1 MTGQRRVPSGN
12 DGTAPFSAAQ
22 EKPKSDDIQED
33 DRAPL
38 PIKLQ
43 HQPIR
48 EPITR
53 NSAAAVEDVEIN
65 IPLPV
70 PEFQGQISISS
81 DLENTMRNAHT
92 KIPISIQN
100 MTNMTTLDIFLS
112 IKRLASFLTVNRIRG
127 SSLQTLSGILL
138 NELKSADRDGSRST
152 YGTLWLISG
161 GSQYSDVVTEIDTR
175 ADAGLYECLTNYF
188 LLYLF
193 DKNNDIP
200 RHTCSR
206 EECSTYCIL
215 PIYARRILPDRTVN
229 KIFCKIK
236 EVVQRYP
243 RLISKDDDFETHER
257 DSAANLLKHMALNCE
272 PSDICK
278 EGFDTLYAMSGE
290 NQTIFDYNSKVDSR
304 LYELIFDELRQFDYK
319 RTSTQRLQTMP
330 KWSVPFLTK
339 DASTQLQRNI
349 AEYSRIANERI
360 KATAPPPAYSGL
372 ANEVLP
378 GYRSLKL
385 RSQADTHNDNNE
397 QPVIITTRVDGIP
410 SVIITPPTPTT
421 EILPPGPVLVNDS
434 DLPSYEEVLAGITEN
449 HDGEQSF

>member
-1 MTGQRRVPSGN
+1 MKTFLIFITEAHDATNQSDSTGQKIVSPGLN
-12 DGTAPFSAAQ
+12 DGTPLFSAAQ
-22 EKPKSDDIQED
+22 EKTNTEVIQED
-33 DRAPL
+33 GRTPL
-38 PIKLQ
+38 SIKVQ

-48 EPITR
+48 EPVTR
-53 NSAAAVEDVEIN
+53 ESAAAVEDVEIN

-81 DLENTMRNAHT
+81 DLENAMRNAHT
-92 KIPISIQN
+92 KIPVSVRN
-100 MTNMTTLDIFLS
+100 LTNMAALDIYLS
-112 IKRLASFLTVNRIRG
+112 IKRLASFMNVNRIRG

-138 NELKSADRDGSRST
+138 NELKSADHDGSRST

-193 DKNNDIP
+193 DKGNNIP

-229 KIFCKIK
+229 KIFCTIK
-236 EVVQRYP
+236 QVIQRYP
-243 RLISKDDDFETHER
+243 RLISKEDNFETHEK

-272 PSDICK
+272 PSDMGK

-304 LYELIFDELRQFDYK
+304 LYELIFDELR
-319 RTSTQRLQTMP
+319 
-330 KWSVPFLTK
+330 VP
-339 DASTQLQRNI
+339 
-349 AEYSRIANERI
+349 
-360 KATAPPPAYSGL
+360 APP
-372 ANEVLP
+372 
-378 GYRSLKL
+378 
-385 RSQADTHNDNNE
+385 
-397 QPVIITTRVDGIP
+397 
-410 SVIITPPTPTT
+410 
-421 EILPPGPVLVNDS
+421 
-434 DLPSYEEVLAGITEN
+434 
-449 HDGEQSF
+449 